1 MSKDMSELKH
11 ARSRAELIAIRQR
24 WIQITLTATVGIPS
38 ILTCLKVFGIL

>member
-1 MSKDMSELKH
+1 MAYNVSELKH

-24 WIQITLTATVGIPS
+24 WIQICLTATVGIPS